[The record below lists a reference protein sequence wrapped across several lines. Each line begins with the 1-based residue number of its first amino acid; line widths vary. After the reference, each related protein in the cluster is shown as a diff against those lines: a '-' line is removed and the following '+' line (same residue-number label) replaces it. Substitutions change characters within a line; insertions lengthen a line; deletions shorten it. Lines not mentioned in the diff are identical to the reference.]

1 MIVTVETRYGK
12 IRAATDGGVAVFR
25 GIPFARPPLGALR
38 FMPPERPE
46 PWPGIR
52 DGRPWGPAA
61 PQLPSPFSVL
71 SRTEA
76 PKQSED
82 CLQLNIWTPSLEGA
96 PRPVLVWIHGGRF
109 TEGSASLADTNGR
122 RLARRGDV
130 VVVSLQYRLGAL
142 GFLHLRELG
151 PGSPGASNLGLLD
164 QIAAL
169 EWIRDEIDAFGGD
182 PSNVTL
188 FGGSAGGSSVAAL
201 LSMPRARGLFQ
212 RAIVQSG
219 VFTAHDTESATRVAS
234 GLLEELDLSARDVEK
249 LRDLPLERLLQ
260 AQQRCGARLTEQLG
274 DLPFQPVIDGEIL
287 PKTPLAA
294 AQDAEMNPVPLIVG
308 SNLDEMRILDA
319 IDPSLREL
327 DERGLRERLELQLR
341 ASPAGGPRAA
351 QSALEVYSRARA
363 DRGLTQAAELWCAI
377 ESDRL
382 FHSPT
387 ARVAELH
394 SKRQPQTYAYLFRW
408 GPRAS
413 GSQLGAFH
421 GVEVPF
427 VFGTLE
433 DHSLRELVRKSHE
446 TTSLARSVQD
456 AWLAFAR
463 TGDPSHA
470 GLGGWPTY
478 APPRRAT
485 MILDEPPEVQ
495 EAPLEDTRRFW
506 QEIAESD

>member
-1 MIVTVETRYGK
+1 MGVTVETRYGK

-25 GIPFARPPLGALR
+25 GIPFARPPVGPLR

-46 PWPGIR
+46 PWVGIR

-61 PQLPSPFSVL
+61 PQLPSAFSAL
-71 SRTEA
+71 SRTDA

-122 RLARRGDV
+122 RLSRRGDV

-151 PGSPGASNLGLLD
+151 ENSLGASNLGLLD
-164 QIAAL
+164 QLAAL

-188 FGGSAGGSSVAAL
+188 FGSCAGGSSVAAL

-219 VFTAHDTESATRVAS
+219 VFTAHDTEAASRVARA
-234 GLLEELDLSARDVEK
+234 LLEELELDTRDVEK
-249 LRDLPLERLLQ
+249 LRDLPLESLLR
-260 AQQRCGARLTEQLG
+260 AQQRCDAHLAGEPG
-274 DLPFQPVIDGEIL
+274 DLPFQPVVDGEIL
-287 PKTPLAA
+287 AKTPLAA
-294 AQDAEMNPVPLIVG
+294 ARDAELSPVPLIVG
-308 SNLDEMRILDA
+308 SNLDEMSILDA

-327 DERGLRERLELQLR
+327 DERGLRERLEQRL
-341 ASPAGGPRAA
+341 GGA
-351 QSALEVYSRARA
+351 QPALEVYGRARA
-363 DRGLTQAAELWCAI
+363 ERGLSEASQLWCAI

-387 ARVAELH
+387 ARLAELH
-394 SKRQPQTYAYLFRW
+394 SARQPQTYAYLFRW
-408 GPRAS
+408 RPRGS
-413 GSQLGAFH
+413 GAQLGAFH

-433 DHSLRELVRKSHE
+433 DHSLRKLVHKTHE
-446 TTSLARSVQD
+446 TTALARSVQD

-470 GLGGWPTY
+470 SLGGWPSY

-485 MILDEPPEVQ
+485 LILDEPPQLE
-495 EAPLEDTRRFW
+495 EAPLDDTRRFW
-506 QEIAESD
+506 QEVAESG